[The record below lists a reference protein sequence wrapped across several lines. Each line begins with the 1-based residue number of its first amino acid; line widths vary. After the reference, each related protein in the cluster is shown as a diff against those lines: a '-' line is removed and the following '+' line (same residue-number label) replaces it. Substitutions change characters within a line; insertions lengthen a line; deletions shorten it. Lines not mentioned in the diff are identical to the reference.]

1 MKATIEGTVV
11 LVKPLEVISD
21 KFRKRTVRIAEEGKY
36 PSTLDVEAVND
47 NAHLADGLAPGMQI
61 RAELNIKGK
70 VYEKT
75 NKAYP
80 NLYIQSVQT
89 LSNANAAPPA
99 PAQAQQEPS
108 GQAYTAQAEN
118 PFG

>member
-11 LVKPLEVISD
+11 AVKPLEVISD
-21 KFRKRTVRIAEEGKY
+21 KFRKRTVRIAENGKF

-47 NAHLADGLAPGMQI
+47 NVHLADGLAPGQQI

-70 VYEKT
+70 VFERT
-75 NKAYP
+75 DKAYP
-80 NLYIQSVQT
+80 NLYIQSVQS
-89 LSNANAAPPA
+89 LSSAAPAAA
-99 PAQAQQEPS
+99 PQAQQAPAP
-108 GQAYTAQAEN
+108 QNNQN

>member
-21 KFRKRTVRIAEEGKY
+21 KFRKRTVRIAETGKY

-47 NAHLADGLAPGMQI
+47 NTGLADGLAPGQQI

-80 NLYIQSVQT
+80 NMYIQSVQQ
-89 LSNANAAPPA
+89 LGNAPA
-99 PAQAQQEPS
+99 PAAAPQAATPTGQE
-108 GQAYTAQAEN
+108 YTNQAEN